1 MVNPLKEVTNKS
13 NEIKNNSDNFFEIKP
28 EVAKTSKEVKN
39 DLSKIIDGV
48 KNKISEIYKIYKN
61 ENGDFR
67 RIPANNGYWM
77 GKEGNSEWRN
87 NDDYI
92 CINPQTN
99 PEKLTW
105 GEVCKKND
113 ITGIQFKNGEPN
125 FAEVSKGTVKIDHF
139 SDNRNKNYVQA
150 DIKLAEQQGK
160 TPEEVRAY
168 RKENNLTW
176 HERYDMKTMDL
187 VPREVHGAIPHDGGI
202 ARYKKLQRDQV
213 SINNMLSNP
222 LSNNNLFL
230 NKAESE
236 NIYD

>member
-1 MVNPLKEVTNKS
+1 MINPFKEVKNKS

-28 EVAKTSKEVKN
+28 EVARTSKEVKN
-39 DLSKIIDGV
+39 DLSKIIDEA

-67 RIPANNGYWM
+67 RIPANNGYWI
-77 GKEGNSEWRN
+77 GTEGNSEWRN
-87 NDDYI
+87 NENYI
-92 CINPQTN
+92 CSNTQTN
-99 PEKLTW
+99 PEKLAW
-105 GEVCKKND
+105 GEVTKKHD
-113 ITGIQFKNGEPN
+113 FTGIQFKNGEPN
-125 FAEVSKGTVKIDHF
+125 FAEVSKGTVKIDNF

-187 VPREVHGAIPHDGGI
+187 IPREIHGAIPHDGGI
-202 ARYKKLQRDQV
+202 ARYKKLHRDQ
-213 SINNMLSNP
+213 
-222 LSNNNLFL
+222 LSNNNVQNNHLSNIDL
-230 NKAESE
+230 YQNKEESE
-236 NIYD
+236 NIHD